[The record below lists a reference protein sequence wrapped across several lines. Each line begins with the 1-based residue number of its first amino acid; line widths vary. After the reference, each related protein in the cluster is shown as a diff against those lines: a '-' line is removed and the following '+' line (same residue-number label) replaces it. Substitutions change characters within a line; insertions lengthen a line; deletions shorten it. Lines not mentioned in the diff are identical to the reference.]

1 MMSDL
6 EHRHMDT
13 QIKPNM
19 HSSVRNSEQK
29 AKHSFRGDSFSSI
42 KLVTYGKKKGQGN
55 SENRTNEA
63 EKSFKTLVGCV
74 QKKAEY
80 NKFQPSAK

>member
-19 HSSVRNSEQK
+19 HSSVRKSEQK

-42 KLVTYGKKKGQGN
+42 KLVTYGKKKGK
-55 SENRTNEA
+55 EIART
-63 EKSFKTLVGCV
+63 GQMR
-74 QKKAEY
+74 QK
-80 NKFQPSAK
+80 NPSKH